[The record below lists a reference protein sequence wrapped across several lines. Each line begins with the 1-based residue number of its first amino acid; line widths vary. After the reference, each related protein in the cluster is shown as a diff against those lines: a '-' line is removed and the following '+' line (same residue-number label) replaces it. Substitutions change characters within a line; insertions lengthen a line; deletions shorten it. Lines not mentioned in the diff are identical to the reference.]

1 MRISDWSSDVCS
13 SDLRHEVHQDGI
25 RPALV
30 PPASPGELCR
40 KPTAGRHHPP
50 GCERQHPPA
59 PQQSRTHQEIPD
71 QPRLLIPMR
80 DKYGVSDDP
89 HCWPGTSVLRNT
101 LGIRDEATLADAEAE
116 FAAVAL
122 QHIEIEAPPFDL
134 DYLCRLH
141 RQLFGDVYEWAGNL
155 RSVDVS
161 KGTTRFCTSG
171 RIVDRKSTRL
181 NSSH

>member
-80 DKYGVSDDP
+80 DKYGVSDEP
-89 HCWPGTSVLRNT
+89 HCWPGTSVLRSEEHTSELQSLMRNS
-101 LGIRDEATLADAEAE
+101 AAD
-116 FAAVAL
+116 F
-122 QHIEIEAPPFDL
+122 
-134 DYLCRLH
+134 
-141 RQLFGDVYEWAGNL
+141 
-155 RSVDVS
+155 
-161 KGTTRFCTSG
+161 
-171 RIVDRKSTRL
+171 
-181 NSSH
+181 

>member
-1 MRISDWSSDVCS
+1 M
-13 SDLRHEVHQDGI
+13 G
-25 RPALV
+25 PARV
-30 PPASPGELCR
+30 PQASPGELCG
-40 KPTAGRHHPP
+40 KPTAGRHDPP

-116 FAAVAL
+116 FARSEEHTSELQSLMRISYAVFCL
-122 QHIEIEAPPFDL
+122 KKKHKI
-134 DYLCRLH
+134 H
-141 RQLFGDVYEWAGNL
+141 R
-155 RSVDVS
+155 
-161 KGTTRFCTSG
+161 
-171 RIVDRKSTRL
+171 
-181 NSSH
+181 